1 MITVCWAAKGG
12 SGTTVFAAS
21 TAIALPEPTLLVDLA
36 GDVPSALGLPEPETP
51 GVLDWLRS
59 TAPSDRLSRLELAA
73 ARQLTVLPRG
83 SADGGSGS
91 RWDELG
97 SWLSR
102 QPRHVVIDAGTGPLA
117 PQIAALADRALLV
130 TRACYL
136 ALRAAMRD
144 QARPSGVV
152 LLTEPGRA
160 LTAADIE
167 TCLGAP
173 VIAAIPVEPAVAR
186 AVDAGLL
193 LARMP
198 GAFRRSLLEVA

>member
-21 TAIALPEPTLLVDLA
+21 MAIALPEPALLVDFG
-36 GDVPSALGLPEPETP
+36 GDAPSALGLAEPDTP

-59 TAPSDRLSRLELAA
+59 TAPYDRLARLEVAA
-73 ARQLTVLPRG
+73 ARHMAVLPRG
-83 SADGGSGS
+83 SAGDGGA
-91 RWDELG
+91 RWTELAD
-97 SWLSR
+97 WLRRQSR
-102 QPRHVVIDAGTGPLA
+102 QVVIDAGTGPLH
-117 PQIAALADRALLV
+117 PQLATLADRSLLV

-136 ALRAAMRD
+136 ALRAAVREP
-144 QARPSGVV
+144 ARPSGVV

-160 LTAADIE
+160 LRAADIE
-167 TCLGAP
+167 ACIGAP
-173 VIAAIPVEPAVAR
+173 VVATIAIEPAVAR

-198 GAFRRSLLEVA
+198 AGFRRSLLEAA